1 MTGRDGLLDGRSRSR
16 ALAPDCPPTGPRLR
30 SFAINDL
37 LGLESDLP
45 TQAGPGLESSCEAP
59 AETAGPGPGF
69 CGSCP
74 ARGALPLGLGLLCGF
89 GAQPPSAAAARARC
103 LFLADL
109 RFLSPAGPEPAVAQ
123 TPICPPP
130 TLGRQQRSE
139 SISTSDGD
147 SPSEEKSDLKM
158 SPAPGKRKKR
168 RHRTVFTAHQL
179 QELEKAFGEAHY
191 PDVYAREMLAV
202 KTELPEDRIQVWFQ
216 NRRAKW
222 RKREKRWG
230 GSSVMA
236 EYGLYGAMVRHCIP
250 LPDSVLNSADSLQGS
265 CAPWLLGMHKKSTEM
280 RKPESED
287 KSGGLWDFDHFKEGA
302 NKGQDGSERDPDK
315 MNLDPEDSLEDVA
328 IDLSSSSRQETK
340 KMPLQSSAQG
350 YSHDPGL
357 QVLQPPKVGAS

>member
-1 MTGRDGLLDGRSRSR
+1 MTGRDGHSDGLSRSR
-16 ALAPDCPPTGPRLR
+16 ALAPGCPPTGSRLR

-37 LGLESDLP
+37 LGLEGDLP
-45 TQAGPGLESSCEAP
+45 TPAGPGLGTSCEASEE
-59 AETAGPGPGF
+59 AAGPGPGL

-89 GAQPPSAAAARARC
+89 GAQPSSAAAARARC
-103 LFLADL
+103 LLLADL
-109 RFLSPAGPEPAVAQ
+109 RLLPPAGPEPAVAQ
-123 TPICPPP
+123 TRVCPPP
-130 TLGRQQRSE
+130 ALGSQQRSE
-139 SISTSDGD
+139 SVSTSDGD

-158 SPAPGKRKKR
+158 SPTPGKRKKR

-179 QELEKAFGEAHY
+179 EELEKAFGEAHY

-250 LPDSVLNSADSLQGS
+250 LPDSVLNSVDSLQGS
-265 CAPWLLGMHKKSTEM
+265 CAPWLLGMHKKSSGM
-280 RKPESED
+280 RKSESED
-287 KSGGLWDFDHFKEGA
+287 KLGLWGFDHLKEGA
-302 NKGQDGSERDPDK
+302 NKGQDGPGKGPDK
-315 MNLDPEDSLEDVA
+315 TILDPEDSVEDVA

-340 KMPLQSSAQG
+340 KMPLESSAQG
-350 YSHDPGL
+350 CSHDPGL
-357 QVLQPPKVGAS
+357 QVFQPPKVEAS

>member
-1 MTGRDGLLDGRSRSR
+1 MTGRDGLSDGRSRSR
-16 ALAPDCPPTGPRLR
+16 ALAPGCPPTGSRLR

-37 LGLESDLP
+37 LGLEADLP
-45 TQAGPGLESSCEAP
+45 TPAGPGLGSSCEAP
-59 AETAGPGPGF
+59 AEAAGPGPGL

-103 LFLADL
+103 LLLADL
-109 RFLSPAGPEPAVAQ
+109 RLLPPAGPEPAVAQ
-123 TPICPPP
+123 TPVCSPPE
-130 TLGRQQRSE
+130 LGRQQRSE
-139 SISTSDGD
+139 SVSTSDGD
-147 SPSEEKSDLKM
+147 SASEEKSDLKM
-158 SPAPGKRKKR
+158 SPTPGKRKKR

-179 QELEKAFGEAHY
+179 EELEKAFGEAHY

-250 LPDSVLNSADSLQGS
+250 LPDSLLNSAADSLQGS
-265 CAPWLLGMHKKSTEM
+265 CAPWLLGMHKKSAGM

-287 KSGGLWDFDHFKEGA
+287 KLGGLWGFDHIKEGA
-302 NKGQDGSERDPDK
+302 NKGQDGPEKGPDK
-315 MNLDPEDSLEDVA
+315 TSLDPEDSLEDVA

-340 KMPLQSSAQG
+340 KMPPESN
-350 YSHDPGL
+350 
-357 QVLQPPKVGAS
+357 VLQPPKVESS